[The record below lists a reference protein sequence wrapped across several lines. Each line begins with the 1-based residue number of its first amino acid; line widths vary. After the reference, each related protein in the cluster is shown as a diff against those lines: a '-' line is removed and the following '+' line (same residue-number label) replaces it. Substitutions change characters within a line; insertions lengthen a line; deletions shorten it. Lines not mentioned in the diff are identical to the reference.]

1 MHSLVPFLLHERN
14 EQKYHL
20 EILCEA
26 IMIQIIE
33 VDAHFVG
40 IDHGVVVFYGDFSS
54 PTHMPKPIR
63 VFQTHID
70 FQLTEQRAE
79 SEARFNYPES

>member
-1 MHSLVPFLLHERN
+1 MTLQGNPCFIAVPYQGTQKVPFLLHERN

-26 IMIQIIE
+26 IVIQIIE

-40 IDHGVVVFYGDFSS
+40 IDHGVVVFHGDFSS
-54 PTHMPKPIR
+54 PTLIPQSIR
-63 VFQTHID
+63 AFHAHID
-70 FQLTEQRAE
+70 YL
-79 SEARFNYPES
+79 